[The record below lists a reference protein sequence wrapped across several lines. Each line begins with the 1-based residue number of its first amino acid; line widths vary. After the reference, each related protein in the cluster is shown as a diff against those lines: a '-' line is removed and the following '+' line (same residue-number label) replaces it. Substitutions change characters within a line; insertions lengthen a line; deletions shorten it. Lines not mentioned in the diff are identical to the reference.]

1 MKIFPLLLILAS
13 ASVSPLHAQDDAD
26 KIGRQQ
32 YMLCGACHGQSGEG
46 TAAAPPLAESE
57 WVNGPAENLIRI
69 QLRGLHGPIKV
80 KGVEY
85 SNFPAGMIP
94 MAYQSDE
101 QIAAVLTFV
110 RKSFGNQAP
119 AVTPAEVTA
128 LRGEVGK
135 PQLTQADLI
144 PPDGMATPA
153 PETSNKYDN
162 LDDSSGFPKWAMI
175 LIALAVVTGTL
186 VFLKKKG

>member
-1 MKIFPLLLILAS
+1 MKILTLFLTSAFAS
-13 ASVSPLHAQDDAD
+13 LSLLHAQDDAD
-26 KIGRQQ
+26 KTGRQQ

-46 TAAAPPLAESE
+46 TPAAPPLAGSE

-69 QLRGLHGPIKV
+69 QLRGLHGPITV

-85 SNFPAGMIP
+85 TNFPAGMLP
-94 MAYQSDE
+94 MAYQTDE

-110 RKSFGNQAP
+110 RKSFGNSAP
-119 AVTPAEVTA
+119 PVTAAEVTP

-144 PPDGMATPA
+144 PPAGAATSQPK
-153 PETSNKYDN
+153 PVSNKYDN
-162 LDDSSGFPKWAMI
+162 LGESSGFPKWAI
-175 LIALAVVTGTL
+175 GLIALLAIGGGFL
-186 VFLKKKG
+186 FLKKK

>member
-1 MKIFPLLLILAS
+1 MKTFILSLTLAFAS
-13 ASVSPLHAQDDAD
+13 LSAVHAQGEAD
-26 KIGRQQ
+26 KTGRQQ

-46 TAAAPPLAESE
+46 TAAAPPLAGSE

-69 QLRGLHGPIKV
+69 QLRGLHGPITV
-80 KGVEY
+80 KGMEY

-94 MAYQSDE
+94 MAYQTDE

-110 RKSFGNQAP
+110 RKSFSNDAP

-144 PPDGMATPA
+144 SPTGTTPPSKAV
-153 PETSNKYDN
+153 SNKYDD
-162 LDDSSGFPKWAMI
+162 LETSEVPGWVMG
-175 LIALAVVTGTL
+175 LIALVVLAGG
-186 VFLKKKG
+186 FAFFKKKA

>member
-1 MKIFPLLLILAS
+1 MKIFPLLLTLVS
-13 ASVSPLHAQDDAD
+13 ASLSPLHAQDDAD
-26 KIGRQQ
+26 KTGRQQ

-46 TAAAPPLAESE
+46 ATAPPLAGSE

-69 QLRGLHGPIKV
+69 QMRGLQGPITV
-80 KGVEY
+80 KGKEY
-85 SNFPAGMIP
+85 NFPGGMLA

-101 QIAAVLTFV
+101 QIAAVLTYV
-110 RKSFGNQAP
+110 RKSFGNNASP
-119 AVTPAEVTA
+119 VTPAEVAA
-128 LRGEVGK
+128 LRGEVDK

-144 PPDGMATPA
+144 PPPGMQTAA
-153 PETSNKYDN
+153 PKAASNKYDD
-162 LDDSSGFPKWAMI
+162 LGTSSGFPKWAMG